1 MAVHAA
7 HLYVSLRNFCLGAF
21 RALGAE
27 DRDLP
32 FAFEQHASRGR
43 PTLYE
48 YRPLVRD
55 FVEARASRLARHAD
69 SRVAIQDLRVEPAAA
84 IFGEDPF
91 KSVLLPL
98 LLRVA
103 ETCGG
108 FDWDDTAFD
117 RAYAELEATLF
128 TGKRAYGAVAP
139 LIGLSAGAEIPIGNG
154 LRVRRA
160 ATGELARLW
169 PEAQGL
175 LPADFGRETDRLCLL
190 ELERDLEPGEPAPDA
205 PGEIGDAVTAIRLA
219 TCGPLAAGPVLFER
233 LDWRPLGIKAVLPIS
248 ATRPDGESTRL
259 DVFRGRLAA
268 DLFERL
274 ALADEDPELG
284 EALDRW
290 ELALFQS
297 DATRD
302 EQLRESLT
310 ALFGG
315 ADGLWAATM
324 RASLLLG
331 ERIEDPRT
339 DHVRRALVEVLMH
352 GDRLRL
358 IDVLDDAMLGRGRP
372 PTGYF
377 ARRAASGPAGATVAV

>member
-21 RALGAE
+21 RALGV
-27 DRDLP
+27 DDGDLP

-48 YRPLVRD
+48 YRPLVRE
-55 FVEARASRLARHAD
+55 FVEARASRLARSAD
-69 SRVAIQDLRVEPAAA
+69 ALVAIEDVRAEPAAR

-91 KSVLLPL
+91 TSVLLPL
-98 LLRVA
+98 LLRVT

-128 TGKRAYGAVAP
+128 NGTRAYGAVAP
-139 LIGLSAGAEIPIGNG
+139 LVGLSAGSEIPLGEG

-160 ATGELARLW
+160 ATGELARHW

-175 LPADFGRETDRLCLL
+175 LPADFGRETDRLCVL
-190 ELERDLEPGEPAPDA
+190 ELERALEPRDDTPDA

-219 TCGPLAAGPVLFER
+219 TCGPVAAGPVLFER
-233 LDWRPLGIKAVLPIS
+233 LDWRPLGIKPVLPIS
-248 ATRPDGESTRL
+248 ATRPDGEATRL

-268 DLFERL
+268 DLFARL

-297 DATRD
+297 DASRE

-310 ALFGG
+310 ALLGG
-315 ADGLWAATM
+315 ADGVWAATM

-331 ERIEDPRT
+331 SRIQDLRA

-352 GDRLRL
+352 GERERL
-358 IDVLDDAMLGRGRP
+358 VEALDDAMLGLREA

-377 ARRAASGPAGATVAV
+377 ARRATSGPAGATVAV

>member
-21 RALGAE
+21 RSLGAE
-27 DRDLP
+27 DGQLP

-55 FVEARASRLARHAD
+55 FIEARASRLARHAD
-69 SRVAIQDLRVEPAAA
+69 TQVAIQDLRAEPAAA
-84 IFGEDPF
+84 IFGADPF

-108 FDWDDTAFD
+108 FDWDDAAFD
-117 RAYAELEATLF
+117 RAYADFEATLF
-128 TGKRAYGAVAP
+128 TGTRAYGAVAP
-139 LIGLSAGAEIPIGNG
+139 LVGLSAGSEIPLGDG
-154 LRVRRA
+154 LVVRRA

-175 LPADFGRETDRLCLL
+175 LPPDFGREPDRLCVL
-190 ELERDLEPGEPAPDA
+190 ELERDLQPDDEAPDA

-219 TCGPLAAGPVLFER
+219 TCGPVAAGPVLFER
-233 LDWRPLGIKAVLPIS
+233 LDWRPFGIKAVLPIA
-248 ATRPDGESTRL
+248 ATLPEGESTRL
-259 DVFRGRLAA
+259 DVFRGRLAL
-268 DLFERL
+268 DLRERL
-274 ALADEDPELG
+274 VLADEDPELG

-302 EQLRESLT
+302 EQLRESLC
-310 ALFGG
+310 ALLGG
-315 ADGLWAATM
+315 PAGVWAATM
-324 RASLLLG
+324 RASVLLG
-331 ERIEDPRT
+331 ERVEEPSVDS
-339 DHVRRALVEVLMH
+339 VRRALVEVLMH

-358 IDVLDDAMLGRGRP
+358 IETLDEAMLGRRDP

-377 ARRAASGPAGATVAV
+377 ARRAASGPSGATVAV